1 MSKEKDTA
9 PIRVFGLSRF
19 ETETLRQIALKKYGK
34 ASVSL
39 LAKKALQSMLEV
51 PAPPPEKTNRAQ
63 HPAANRRITVRLPAA
78 DRSYLLRL
86 AEVRKGTV
94 NDAVRD
100 IIHMYIG
107 QHPVPFDNEIA
118 ALYQSN
124 VHLGAI
130 GRNLNQIARHLN
142 AGESASLSSRHFKEL
157 EGIIL
162 SHTKEVGSIIKRYR
176 HWQENR

>member
-39 LAKKALQSMLEV
+39 LAKKALQSMLEA

-107 QHPVPFDNEIA
+107 QHSVLTA
-118 ALYQSN
+118 AAEHSQTQPPRQS
-124 VHLGAI
+124 LD
-130 GRNLNQIARHLN
+130 Q
-142 AGESASLSSRHFKEL
+142 S
-157 EGIIL
+157 
-162 SHTKEVGSIIKRYR
+162 KRR
-176 HWQENR
+176 DGVMDMDS